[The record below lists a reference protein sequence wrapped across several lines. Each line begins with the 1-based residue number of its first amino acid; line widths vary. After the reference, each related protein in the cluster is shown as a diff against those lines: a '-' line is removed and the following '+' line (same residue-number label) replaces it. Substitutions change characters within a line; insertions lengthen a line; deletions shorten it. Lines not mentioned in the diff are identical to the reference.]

1 MTSRRLLLACLALFA
16 AQTIAPPAR
25 ALCGFYAGSSG
36 TPLLS
41 SASKVVLAHH
51 DGRTVLTMVSNYQG
65 ALEEFALVVP
75 VPEVLEPGQI
85 HIAEHALVDHLD
97 AYTAPRLVERS
108 DRNPCSAQASAGTTG
123 TPPAGTAVHGV
134 RIEAQQSAGE
144 YDITILS
151 AEQSAGLA
159 GWLRQNGYRLPDG
172 AEATLQP
179 YIEAG
184 MRFLLARVNLEEQ
197 TKLGYSY
204 LRPLQIAYESDEL
217 VLPIRLGM
225 LNADGPQE
233 LLVLSLTRSGRLEP
247 SNYRTIAIPSGLE
260 LPLHLAKDPAAFYDD
275 LFETLLAKEAE
286 PAVFLE
292 HASRINACDPCAAKP
307 MSFDELRRLGASW
320 ILDDGP
326 VPAAALADEVF
337 VTRLHLR
344 YDAETFPHDL
354 RFREMEDQSRFQGL
368 YILRRPWI
376 GEASCEAAKTYIERL
391 PGRFEQEAQAL
402 ARLTGQAIADIR
414 PRMEAAGQPF
424 DPGVIAE
431 RQRRWWERLWAE

>member
-1 MTSRRLLLACLALFA
+1 
-16 AQTIAPPAR
+16 
-25 ALCGFYAGSSG
+25 
-36 TPLLS
+36 
-41 SASKVVLAHH
+41 
-51 DGRTVLTMVSNYQG
+51 
-65 ALEEFALVVP
+65 
-75 VPEVLEPGQI
+75 
-85 HIAEHALVDHLD
+85 
-97 AYTAPRLVERS
+97 
-108 DRNPCSAQASAGTTG
+108 
-123 TPPAGTAVHGV
+123 
-134 RIEAQQSAGE
+134 
-144 YDITILS
+144 
-151 AEQSAGLA
+151 
-159 GWLRQNGYRLPDG
+159 
-172 AEATLQP
+172 
-179 YIEAG
+179 